1 MFDIK
6 LIRENPQLVRDG
18 LKKKNVVIAL
28 EEILEND
35 KKRKELLL
43 KVEELRAKQNAAND
57 EIAQLIRDKKDAR
70 EKIAS
75 MKIIASQINEIDP
88 QVKELDEK
96 NNKLLLYVPNLP
108 HSSVPV
114 GSPECNRI
122 ERVWGSPK
130 KFLRQKTMWK
140 LLKVWTLLI
149 LKEPQ
154 NSQDRIL
161 FYLRKKG
168 LF

>member
-57 EIAQLIRDKKDAR
+57 EIAQLIRDKKEDR
-70 EKIAS
+70 K
-75 MKIIASQINEIDP
+75 
-88 QVKELDEK
+88 
-96 NNKLLLYVPNLP
+96 
-108 HSSVPV
+108 SVV
-114 GSPECNRI
+114 
-122 ERVWGSPK
+122 
-130 KFLRQKTMWK
+130 
-140 LLKVWTLLI
+140 
-149 LKEPQ
+149 
-154 NSQDRIL
+154 
-161 FYLRKKG
+161 
-168 LF
+168 